1 MLHIHYFQAFLSR
14 SKSSMVSN
22 STSNFTYSNV
32 SINFYNGTVCSSE
45 LFGLQA
51 CLAQRTNQ
59 TFNNSSICISSSVD
73 QVTNENNAK
82 HLEEYKNFIQP
93 PECLKELRPFVCL
106 YLFPL
111 VSCEAN
117 ISESSPEVYGPTQQ
131 KCKRIRDEVCQKIW
145 SLAASFLKNV
155 LPDCENLQSPPLDL
169 LDPKCTGIIKTGT
182 CFYYSYCIT

>member
-1 MLHIHYFQAFLSR
+1 MLHIHSFQAFLSR
-14 SKSSMVSN
+14 SNSSMASN

-32 SINFYNGTVCSSE
+32 SINIYNGTACSSE

-82 HLEEYKNFIQP
+82 SLERASGLIIQMQSL
-93 PECLKELRPFVCL
+93 ECLKELRPFVCL

-111 VSCEAN
+111 VSCEVN

-145 SLAASFLKNV
+145 SLAAGLFKNL

-182 CFYYSYCIT
+182 CFYI